1 MTPSPR
7 PRSALRRFLKSE
19 ASSGVALIG
28 AMLIAMLAANSPLSE
43 TYLRALHTPLGRLT
57 FQSWV
62 NDGLMAVFFLV
73 IGLEIKRELHDG
85 QLASWSRRA
94 LPGLAALGGML
105 VPALLYLGINL
116 VPGGS
121 PKGWGI
127 PAATDIAFA
136 LGVLSLLGSKVPVS
150 LKIFLTALAI
160 LDDLG
165 AIVIIAIFYNV
176 GLDWMALAGAALVL
190 FMMLV
195 LNRLHVVRLWP
206 YLILAAVLWW
216 FVYRSGIHASLAGVA
231 AAMLIPVKRTPAQ
244 PAFERSPLHRLENAL
259 APWVAF
265 GVLPLFAFANAG
277 VSLGAIAWSDVFAP
291 APLGVALGL
300 FLGKQ
305 AGVMAACYGAARFGL
320 AERPHGASWLQ
331 VYGVA
336 LLCGVGFTMSLFIS
350 LLAFPHDPERI
361 GAVKLGILTGSAL
374 SAVAGAGVL
383 YFADRRVKA
392 PGA

>member
-1 MTPSPR
+1 MTPAPR

-19 ASSGVALIG
+19 ASAGLVLIG
-28 AMLIAMLAANSPLSE
+28 AALIAMLAANSPLGE
-43 TYLRALHTPLGRLT
+43 LYLGGLHSLLGPMT
-57 FQSWV
+57 FQGWV
-62 NDGLMAVFFLV
+62 NDALMAVFFLL

-85 QLASWSRRA
+85 QLSSWPRRA
-94 LPGLAALGGML
+94 LPGIAALGGML

-121 PKGWGI
+121 PRGWGV

-136 LGVLSLLGSKVPVS
+136 LGVLSLLGPRVPVS

-165 AIVIIAIFYNV
+165 AIVIVAIFYNA
-176 GLDWMALAGAALVL
+176 GLDWLAVAGAALVL

-206 YLILAAVLWW
+206 YLVLAVVLWW
-216 FVYRSGIHASLAGVA
+216 FVYRSGVHASLAGVL

-244 PAFERSPLHRLENAL
+244 PELERSPLHRLENAL
-259 APWVAF
+259 SPWVAF

-277 VSLGAIAWSDVFAP
+277 VALGAVAWTDIFAP

-305 AGVMAACYGAARFGL
+305 AGVLVACHAASRYGL
-320 AERPHGASWLQ
+320 AERPQGASWLQ

-361 GAVKLGILTGSAL
+361 GAVKLGILTGSVL
-374 SAVAGAGVL
+374 SAAAGAGVL
-383 YFADRRVKA
+383 YFAHWRARRFEV
-392 PGA
+392 